1 MEVANLPVVD
11 LRDPAAR
18 AELGISESALV
29 GAWDAPQALAR
40 RITALGA
47 LGAVV
52 PSAARPGHW
61 NLVVFP
67 DGFDRVRVLR
77 GRTRQPRPPDD

>member
-1 MEVANLPVVD
+1 MSGLPVVD
-11 LRDPAAR
+11 LRDAATR
-18 AELGISESALV
+18 AELGVGESELV
-29 GAWDAPQALAR
+29 GPWEAPQALAR

-47 LGAVV
+47 RGAVV
-52 PSAARPGHW
+52 PSAARRGHW

-77 GRTRQPRPPDD
+77 GRTMQPRPPAD

>member
-1 MEVANLPVVD
+1 VD
-11 LRDPAAR
+11 LRDGATR
-18 AELGISESALV
+18 GELGIDESELV
-29 GAWDAPQALAR
+29 GAWDAPQTLAR

-67 DGFDRVRVLR
+67 AGFDHVRVLR
-77 GRTRQPRPPDD
+77 GRTMRPLPPTD